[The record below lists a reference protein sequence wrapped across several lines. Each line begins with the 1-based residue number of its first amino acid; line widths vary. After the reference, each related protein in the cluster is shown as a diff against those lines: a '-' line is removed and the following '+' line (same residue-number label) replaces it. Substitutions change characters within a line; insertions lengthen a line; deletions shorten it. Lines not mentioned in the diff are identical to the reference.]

1 MKNITI
7 KKYTTLASTA
17 PYDLLLEHLQ
27 ASNSFAGRSMEIR
40 KMPYS
45 NVKYCIR
52 LASGIASWDNVQ
64 QLFAICFDVDE
75 RAFWNARV
83 TEYFPARK
91 YLIKQLQA
99 VVDGE
104 AKQLSGTATD
114 GHLWDLAGAGR
125 LSPFSDT
132 LPLVQL
138 GRQLG
143 QYPFDLGRK
152 PYGEIMSLLVQ
163 VKVQNEV
170 ETEYQK
176 LMQKR

>member
-7 KKYTTLASTA
+7 RKYTLLADST
-17 PYDLLLEHLQ
+17 PYDLLLEHLMPE
-27 ASNSFAGRSMEIR
+27 NNFAGKTMDIN

-52 LASGIASWDNVQ
+52 MASGITSWESIR

-75 RAFWNARV
+75 KAFWNAQI
-83 TEYFPARK
+83 TEFFSAKK
-91 YLIKQLQA
+91 YMIQQLQA
-99 VVDGE
+99 VVDKE
-104 AKQLSGTATD
+104 ARQLAGTSTD
-114 GHLWDLAGAGR
+114 THLWEMAGADR
-125 LSPFSDT
+125 LKPFGDT

-152 PYGEIMSLLVQ
+152 PYGEIIRLLVQ
-163 VKVQNEV
+163 MKVQNEV

-176 LMQKR
+176 LLSK